1 MNIMSFLDERAVSVE
16 LKAQDNK
23 EEVIRELAELLV
35 KSGAIKEKD
44 VGKLVQILLKR
55 ESLGST
61 GIGQGVA
68 IPHGKSDCVT
78 RLVGAFGISR
88 AGVNFDSLDGE
99 PVQLFFLLVAPED
112 SAGPHLKALA
122 RISRLLKDKHFRD
135 TLRAAN
141 DEQTVV
147 SIIDEEDNR
156 RH

>member
-1 MNIMSFLDERAVSVE
+1 MNIMSFLDERAVTTE
-16 LKAQDNK
+16 LKAHQNK
-23 EEVIRELAELLV
+23 EEAIRELVDLLV
-35 KSGAIKEKD
+35 RAGSIKEKD
-44 VGKLVQILLKR
+44 SHKLVQILMKR

-78 RLVGAFGISR
+78 KLVAAFGVAR
-88 AGVNFDSLDGE
+88 TGVSFDSLDGE
-99 PVQLFFLLVAPED
+99 PVTLFFLLVAPED

-135 TLRAAN
+135 SLRAAR
-141 DEQTVV
+141 DEKTLLK
-147 SIIDEEDNR
+147 ILRDEDEH